1 MSDTIDI
8 YQNFF
13 SATSRLWHDGL
24 SLENLGESG
33 ELINTPLQYDSWVN
47 LFMVIFFTLSVVMI
61 IKARGYLSYKFH
73 NLTRRPLL
81 NSTILFEASKKA
93 SYLTYFIYQ
102 GIFVAS
108 LLCYAYV
115 IEAGALPLASD
126 NVRYLALGLF
136 ALAFL
141 GYLAIRKCAIVI
153 THATFFDRQQRNMS
167 KMERHFFLA
176 LESATLLPAAIAY
189 MYLGC
194 SAEKSILIA
203 LLMII
208 ISKTLSL
215 YKQYLIFFSKNSR
228 FLRFF
233 LYLCTLEAIPVAIL
247 IGILGFITHTLS
259 TNF

>member
-24 SLENLGESG
+24 SLKNLGESG

-176 LESATLLPAAIAY
+176 LESATLNKLDVAQCLEVIVVGSSNTNPVVLAI
-189 MYLGC
+189 G
-194 SAEKSILIA
+194 EEG
-203 LLMII
+203 I
-208 ISKTLSL
+208 IS
-215 YKQYLIFFSKNSR
+215 LISNVNHCEWVADGICLTINTILKKEIIK
-228 FLRFF
+228 FL
-233 LYLCTLEAIPVAIL
+233 
-247 IGILGFITHTLS
+247 
-259 TNF
+259 